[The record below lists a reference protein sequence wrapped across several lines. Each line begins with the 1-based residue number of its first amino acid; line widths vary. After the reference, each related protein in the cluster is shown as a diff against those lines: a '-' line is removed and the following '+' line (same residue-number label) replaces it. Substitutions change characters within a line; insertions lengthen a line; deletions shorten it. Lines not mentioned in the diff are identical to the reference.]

1 MGRLKQLY
9 KNIVAK
15 LKLGFVC
22 LGVFLSLQCSAEE
35 FIDFKTSL
43 SGDDVHFYL
52 NDKISQPTSSLRTL
66 RYYVEAQNKQF
77 LFAMNAGMYMANKK
91 PLGLYIENTKTLSR
105 LNTRQG
111 LHGNFY
117 IQPNGVFAI
126 GSDGAVIVKT
136 SEWAQ
141 YAKNHNVK
149 YATQSGPIL
158 VSNKVINPA
167 IQKASAS
174 KTIRNGVCIT
184 DRNLIFTVSRVDVS
198 FSRMAQHFKTDLGCN
213 SALYLDGAISDVMW
227 PQKGIESNSSDLGP
241 MIAVVK

>member
-1 MGRLKQLY
+1 MLKFGNNVMIKFGFLFFG
-9 KNIVAK
+9 ILSFLPCGAK
-15 LKLGFVC
+15 D
-22 LGVFLSLQCSAEE
+22 

-43 SGDDVHFYL
+43 SGDDVNFYL
-52 NDKISQPTSSLRTL
+52 NDETSRPISSLRTL
-66 RYYVEAQNKQF
+66 RYYLDAQNKHV
-77 LFAMNAGMYMANKK
+77 LFAMNAGMYMANRK
-91 PLGLYIENTKTLSR
+91 PLGLYIENTKTLTK

-141 YAKNHNVK
+141 YAKSHKVK

-158 VSNKVINPA
+158 LFDRVINPA
-167 IQKASAS
+167 VEKATTS

-184 DRNLIFTVSRVDVS
+184 DRSLIFTISRVDVS
-198 FSRMAQHFKTDLGCN
+198 FARMAQHFKTDLGCN
-213 SALYLDGAISDVMW
+213 SALYLDGAISEVMW
-227 PQKGIESNSSDLGP
+227 PEKGIESNSSDLGP